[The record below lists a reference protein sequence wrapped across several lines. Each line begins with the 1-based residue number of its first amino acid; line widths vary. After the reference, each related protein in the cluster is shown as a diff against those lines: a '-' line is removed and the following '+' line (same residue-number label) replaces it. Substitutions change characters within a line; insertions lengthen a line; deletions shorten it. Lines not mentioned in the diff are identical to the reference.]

1 MDWIFGLI
9 AVAAFLVGCVFG
21 YDIGHMKGCEK
32 FLKDQKDIEK
42 AFEDAWKN
50 STQIIRAESF
60 EVIPICRCWEVE
72 GKKAEHMTSLEAHQF
87 DQQMTREFFEALKP
101 HIETEMVA
109 GANGK
114 VVFEKEL
121 KIAVRR

>member
-9 AVAAFLVGCVFG
+9 AVVAFLVGCVFG

-32 FLKDQKDIEK
+32 FLKDQERIEK
-42 AFEDAWKN
+42 AFEKY
-50 STQIIRAESF
+50 TPMVKAETF
-60 EVIPICRCWEVE
+60 EIVPIHRRWEVE
-72 GKKAEHMTSLEAHQF
+72 SARVEHMTSAEVYRF
-87 DQQMTREFFEALKP
+87 DQHMTKEFLEDVKS
-101 HIETEMVA
+101 HVETEMIA
-109 GANGK
+109 GTDGN